1 MRRVRVTASTL
12 ALTALL
18 AGCGGLGKIAQR
30 FDREP
35 SATME
40 APDPAT
46 VAEEVVAKAQPS
58 VVRVRGEAESCQ
70 KLTSGSGFVVAPNKV
85 MTNAHVVAGAET
97 FFVDVG
103 DKTYAAQ
110 VISYDSQVD
119 ISILN
124 VPGLSAGPL
133 PLAEYTAGTGT
144 DALVLGYPGAASF
157 TAAPVQIREVTELNG
172 PDIYHAAPVTRQV
185 YILTGSFPR
194 SGSSGSAVVDLNGQ
208 VLGVY
213 FGAETDDST
222 TGFALTAAQV
232 APQMA
237 KADRTQVA
245 DTGACV
251 S

>member
-1 MRRVRVTASTL
+1 MRRIRVTASML

-18 AGCGGLGKIAQR
+18 AGCGLGEIAQR
-30 FDREP
+30 FEREP
-35 SATME
+35 SATVE
-40 APDPAT
+40 APEPAT
-46 VAEEVVAKAQPS
+46 VADDVVAKAQPS
-58 VVRVRGEAESCQ
+58 VVKVRGEAESCQ
-70 KLTSGSGFVVAPNKV
+70 KLTEGSGFVVAPNKV

-97 FFVDVG
+97 FSVEVG
-103 DKTYAAQ
+103 DKTYEAQ
-110 VISYDSQVD
+110 VISFDPKLD

-124 VPGLSAGPL
+124 VPDLSALPL

-144 DALVLGYPGAASF
+144 DALVLGYPAGASF
-157 TAAPVQIREVTELNG
+157 TAGPAQIREVTELNG
-172 PDIYHAAPVTRQV
+172 PDIYRVAPVTRQV
-185 YILTGSFPR
+185 YILAGSFPQ
-194 SGSSGSAVVDLNGQ
+194 SGLSGSAVVDLNGQ

-213 FGAETDDST
+213 FGAETNDST

-237 KADRTQVA
+237 KADRTQTA